1 MVKTASPGRIPRVV
15 VACDDSLTSIDLVA
29 AATRVADRLGAAL
42 APVRVRARAS
52 VGVRRAVEP
61 AGRAVGSLGTLPVV
75 EGIPAIEIIRFAES
89 RGADFVVL
97 DGGHPRAPAADGL
110 RTLADSV
117 VRRAEVPCLVL
128 PVGQARL
135 ARLVVA
141 LDGSDRGMR
150 ALRTAWDL
158 RGLADGEISAILVEP
173 GYGGLA
179 GRREHANFA
188 GDLLGRQGASVMGP
202 EADIRVFHRHGD
214 VVDQVLDGL
223 SAGAGDLLVVGV
235 RRGGPADVAESTGNG
250 RRLLAAAPCAVLTV
264 PL

>member
-1 MVKTASPGRIPRVV
+1 MVASSGGIPRVV
-15 VACDDSLTSIDLVA
+15 VAWDDSLTSIDLLA

-52 VGVRRAVEP
+52 VGVRRAVVP
-61 AGRAVGSLGTLPVV
+61 ASRAVGSLGTLPVV
-75 EGIPAIEIIRFAES
+75 EGIPAIEIIRFVES

-97 DGGHPRAPAADGL
+97 DGGHPQAPAAEGL
-110 RTLADSV
+110 RFLADSV

-128 PVGQARL
+128 PVGQTRL
-135 ARLVVA
+135 ARMVVA

-173 GYGGLA
+173 EN
-179 GRREHANFA
+179 GRLEGVAEFPSTVR
-188 GDLLGRQGASVMGP
+188 DLLGRQVASAMGP
-202 EADIRVFHRHGD
+202 EANIRVFHRHGD

-223 SAGAGDLLVVGV
+223 SAEAGDLLVVGV